1 MEILVSDIY
10 YVKVGS
16 FLNSLQ
22 IKTLRA
28 TTLHWAFFTNVIADA
43 QGDYLISP
51 FSSTLKFSM
60 TCTAT

>member
-1 MEILVSDIY
+1 MEIFASDSY

-22 IKTLRA
+22 IKALTA

-43 QGDYLISP
+43 QGGYLISP
-51 FSSTLKFSM
+51 FSGTLKFTM
-60 TCTAT
+60 THTAT